1 VPASGLTLQSRGR
14 FPASRKTPLISNV
27 RHRVEP
33 VRPLLARTIYRW
45 SAFLALPGGLWEAF
59 EMYGLTIG
67 GAQMLFFSV
76 AHTMPFIMLALWL
89 SFPLGA
95 AWLLQSG
102 AALASKNY
110 RERIAVPLRQV
121 FLFAAAVL
129 IHSALLYSYESW
141 SGSAGT
147 RVSVCVL
154 GLALTLITV
163 QQAWQWLLSPRPN
176 PRAKSDA

>member
-1 VPASGLTLQSRGR
+1 M
-14 FPASRKTPLISNV
+14 
-27 RHRVEP
+27 EP

-45 SAFLALPGGLWEAF
+45 SAFLVLPGGLWEAF

-76 AHTMPFIMLALWL
+76 AHTMPIILLALWL

-110 RERIAVPLRQV
+110 RERIAVPRPQA

-141 SGSAGT
+141 SASAAT
-147 RVSVCVL
+147 RLPVCVL
-154 GLALTLITV
+154 GLALMLITV
-163 QQAWQWLLSPRPN
+163 QQAWQWLLSSRPN
-176 PRAKSDA
+176 PWAQSAA